1 MLGLCLIMRVY
12 ELVLILKSSLSDAQK
27 KKTLDTVKDWI
38 KELKIVK
45 EEQIGQ
51 KLLSYKIKK
60 EDNGYFV
67 RLLMEAKEIIPQDLE
82 KRLLGE
88 ENILRHLLL
97 RNK

>member
-1 MLGLCLIMRVY
+1 MRIY
-12 ELVLILKSSLSDAQK
+12 ELVLVLKTSLSDSQR
-27 KKTLDTVKDWI
+27 KKTLDTIKGWLKD
-38 KELKIVK
+38 LKIVK

-60 EDNGYFV
+60 EDNGHFV
-67 RLLMEAKEIIPQDLE
+67 RLLMEAKEIIPEDLE
-82 KRLLGE
+82 KKLLGE